1 MICADELGPVIPRT
15 FPPAPAWS
23 PDGHRIKAQL
33 DYSRGPEKTWV
44 YGGLRPA
51 DGQAVTMTASSRN
64 SEFYQQFL
72 QLIEDANPDGEIWI
86 VTDNLSS
93 HNSVSTRTW
102 LEDHPRIHHAFIP
115 VGACWLN
122 LQEGWWRIFR
132 KAALAGRSFAN
143 RDDIAAWFCATRCP
157 ANAAYSWTLTGTGAS
172 PRRSPLRAPATTQGP
187 AVLPT
192 RPAPVIRPGRHG
204 RRGAAPCRPRFMPL
218 SVVIGGCC
226 RARQL
231 RRRYVY
237 TV

>member
-23 PDGHRIKAQL
+23 PDGHRIKAEL

-72 QLIEDANPDGEIWI
+72 QLLEDANPDGEIWI

-143 RDDIAAWFCATRCP
+143 RDDIA
-157 ANAAYSWTLTGTGAS
+157 Y
-172 PRRSPLRAPATTQGP
+172 ATTLATDQLNAHANPWIWG
-187 AVLPT
+187 
-192 RPAPVIRPGRHG
+192 RPAPPTR
-204 RRGAAPCRPRFMPL
+204 L
-218 SVVIGGCC
+218 
-226 RARQL
+226 L